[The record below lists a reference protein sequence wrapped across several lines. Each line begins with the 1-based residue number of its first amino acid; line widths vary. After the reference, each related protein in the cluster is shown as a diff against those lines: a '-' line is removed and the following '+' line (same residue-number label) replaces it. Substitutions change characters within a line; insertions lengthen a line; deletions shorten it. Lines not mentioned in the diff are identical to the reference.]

1 MNYDIIIIGAGPA
14 GISAS
19 LYAKRANLNV
29 LVLYSGESQLEK
41 AHKIDNY
48 YGFPD
53 GITGGDLYKNGIEQ
67 AKNLG
72 VDVLKS
78 EVTHIEMVS
87 PPPQTQYSVK
97 AGEKEYSSPVII
109 LATGNKK
116 LRPNIEGII
125 DYEGR
130 GVSYCAVCDGFFY
143 RKKNVAVIGDGKF
156 AVEEAAHLSHIAER
170 VTVLTD
176 GKASDEV
183 QSEIAKDS
191 SLAGK
196 IKIDTRKVVKILG
209 NENGAKVGGVE
220 LSDGEKISYDGVFVA
235 LGLRVRARRL
245 FRRRAQEAARRCARA
260 RQAGP
265 VGLPLQGPG
274 RNGRGRALRHDDESR
289 EAPHAAREALRRR
302 RGGPDVHAAHGR
314 RGGAAAQVHRGQRAQ
329 RPQSRL
335 LTDPAS
341 LIRPA

>member
-235 LGLRVRARRL
+235 LGSA
-245 FRRRAQEAARRCARA
+245 
-260 RQAGP
+260 
-265 VGLPLQGPG
+265 
-274 RNGRGRALRHDDESR
+274 
-289 EAPHAAREALRRR
+289 
-302 RGGPDVHAAHGR
+302 
-314 RGGAAAQVHRGQRAQ
+314 GAADFAKKLGIFMEGDSIKTDEKMATNAPGIYSCGNANGGLLQVCKAVYEGGVAALSAVNYVRGL
-329 RPQSRL
+329 SKN
-335 LTDPAS
+335 
-341 LIRPA
+341 